1 MAMKDIF
8 CNFADADRDVPLTCM
23 APRMHRSATHKWFS
37 VSTKPTKTDTTAN
50 NNDKNNDI

>member
-1 MAMKDIF
+1 MKDIF
-8 CNFADADRDVPLTCM
+8 CNFANADRDVPLTCM
-23 APRMHRSATHKWFS
+23 APRMQRMLPTKRLS

>member
-50 NNDKNNDI
+50 NNDKDNDI